1 MTEKTKL
8 TDINFFICSTYL
20 DLKEYREAVIE
31 KLNNASGMINAQE
44 FFGARDQKPIET
56 CLEEVEKSDVFV
68 MFIGWRFGSVEEEQN
83 KSFVELEYEK
93 AIELKIP
100 KFIFFMDEN
109 TPVSPKYV
117 SKQNDEILLTKF
129 KERILKDNTVEY
141 FTAKEDLASKV
152 MQSLLNELP
161 RHGFEIGK
169 KNSEQKNDSLIF
181 LLNRFKALP
190 KLYYDTE
197 ITFQANLKRFE
208 RADKYDCEAFSYP
221 YGATV
226 KRKFNIIDENLA
238 SHFVSFE
245 YLFAE
250 NHVADK
256 LVNLEHDIDY
266 LIKAR
271 TIQGTYDYEEPIRE
285 VKKVLRPNPS
295 PVRLSFATEHLI
307 EVNEEVQTGTIKK
320 QRLLMG
326 LEFISVSKS

>member
-8 TDINFFICSTYL
+8 TNINFFICSTYL
-20 DLKEYREAVIE
+20 DLKDYRESVIE
-31 KLNNASGMINAQE
+31 KLKSASGIINAQE

-56 CLEEVEKSDVFV
+56 CLEEVEKSDVFI
-68 MFIGWRFGSVEEEQN
+68 MFIGWRFGSIEEEKN

-93 AIELKIP
+93 ATELGIP

-117 SKQNDEILLTKF
+117 SKHNDEILLSEF
-129 KERILKDNTVEY
+129 KKRVLKDNTVDH
-141 FTAKEDLASKV
+141 FTTKEDLASKI
-152 MQSLLNELP
+152 MGSLLNRLP
-161 RHGFEIGK
+161 KHGFEIGQ
-169 KNSEQKNDSLIF
+169 KNSESKKENLVF

-190 KLYYDTE
+190 KLYYGSE
-197 ITFQANLKRFE
+197 ITFNANLKHFE
-208 RADKYDCEAFSYP
+208 RADRSECEAFSYL

-226 KRKFNIIDENLA
+226 RRKFKVIDHSL
-238 SHFVSFE
+238 SRFFDQFE
-245 YLFAE
+245 FLYAE
-250 NHVADK
+250 NHIADE

-271 TIQGTYDYEEPIRE
+271 TIQGTYNYEEPVRE

-295 PVRLSFATEHLI
+295 PVRLSIPGEHLI
-307 EVNEEVQTGTIKK
+307 EVNEEVQTGTINK

-326 LEFISVSKS
+326 LEFISVSN